1 MNDISF
7 IKKVYKY
14 THLFFSL
21 FRVKDMREGERR
33 LDAFII
39 TPEGKI

>member
-1 MNDISF
+1 MNNISF
-7 IKKVYKY
+7 IKN
-14 THLFFSL
+14 FL